1 MLRDP
6 DDPINTTG
14 PGYGNFLRYRPRA
27 QATANTSFR
36 PSCYI
41 TWNHFFCDVDD
52 TFAVLRRIAKAKLA
66 RGRGE
71 RYQQAAT
78 AQRGIL

>member
-1 MLRDP
+1 MIRSTRLALDMATSC
-6 DDPINTTG
+6 DTG
-14 PGYGNFLRYRPRA
+14 REHKPR
-27 QATANTSFR
+27 QIRRSG